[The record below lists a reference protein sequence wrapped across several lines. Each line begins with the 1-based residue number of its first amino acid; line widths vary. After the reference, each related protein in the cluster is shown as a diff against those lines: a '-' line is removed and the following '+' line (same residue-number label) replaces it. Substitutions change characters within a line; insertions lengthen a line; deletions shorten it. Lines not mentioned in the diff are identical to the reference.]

1 MFKYVK
7 YMLMV
12 MILGISFVTFQQIAQ
27 ADNEVVN
34 ATQVPSFQKISPEYA
49 KQLMDTEKN
58 YIIIDVRTIEEYNEG
73 HVKNAISLP
82 NEEIVIS
89 SEKVATILPNK
100 DQMLLVY
107 CRSGKRAAD
116 ASTKLV
122 NMGYTN
128 VYSFGGIIDWPYEVV
143 K

>member
-1 MFKYVK
+1 
-7 YMLMV
+7 

-27 ADNEVVN
+27 ADDEVVN
-34 ATQVPSFQKISPEYA
+34 ATQVPSFQKISLEYA

-58 YIIIDVRTIEEYNEG
+58 YMIIDVRTIEEYNEG
-73 HVKNAISLP
+73 HVNNAISLP
-82 NEEIVIS
+82 NEEIVIG
-89 SEKVATILPNK
+89 SEKVTTMLPNK
-100 DQMLLVY
+100 DQMFLVY

-122 NMGYTN
+122 NMGYIN
-128 VYSFGGIIDWPYEVV
+128 VYSFGGIIDWSYEVV

>member
-82 NEEIVIS
+82 NEEIVVG